1 MKQFLFVLRRPP
13 HSGAFVQEMLDI
25 ILTTAAFD
33 QPTSLLLLDDA
44 VFQLKHGQQPADF
57 GMKDTASIYRAL
69 EIYDVKLVY
78 AELESLE
85 ERGLKPADLCLPVQ
99 TIYRKDIA
107 SLMRRHQVLFPG

>member
-1 MKQFLFVLRRPP
+1 MKQFLFVLRQPP
-13 HSGAFVQEMLDI
+13 HNGAFVQEMLDI

-44 VFQLKHGQQPADF
+44 VFQLKNGQQPARL
-57 GMKDTASIYRAL
+57 GMKDTASIYHAL
-69 EIYDVKLVY
+69 EIYDVKHLY
-78 AELESLE
+78 AEAESLE

-99 TIYRKDIA
+99 AVYRKDIA

>member
-1 MKQFLFVLRRPP
+1 MKPFLFILRKPP

-44 VFQLKHGQQPADF
+44 VFQLKNGQQPARF
-57 GMKDTASIYRAL
+57 GMKETAPIYHAL
-69 EIYDVKLVY
+69 EIYEVKHIY
-78 AELESLE
+78 AEVESLE

-99 TIYRKDIA
+99 SVYRKEV
-107 SLMRRHQVLFPG
+107 SNLMRRHQVLFSG